1 MPRIA
6 EFLGIVFYLY
16 FNEHGVNHIHA
27 YYAEHSLVIDFEGK
41 ILAGSMPKKKAAIA
55 QKFVITNIEMI
66 REAAGRIIQNKKT
79 KK

>member
-27 YYAEHSLVIDFEGK
+27 YYAEHALVIDFSGK

-55 QKFVITNIEMI
+55 QQFVINNIKMI
-66 REAAGRIIQNKKT
+66 EEAANTIVKNKKT

>member
-27 YYAEHSLVIDFEGK
+27 YYAEYSLVIDFNGK
-41 ILAGSMPKKKAAIA
+41 ILAGSMPKKKTAIA
-55 QKFVITNIEMI
+55 QKFVINNIEMI
-66 REAAGRIIQNKKT
+66 KDAAATIIKNKNT

>member
-27 YYAEHSLVIDFEGK
+27 YYAEHALVIDFNGK

-55 QKFVITNIEMI
+55 QQFVINNIKMI
-66 REAAGRIIQNKKT
+66 EEAANTIVKNKKT

>member
-27 YYAEHSLVIDFEGK
+27 YYAEHSLVIDFNGK
-41 ILAGSMPKKKAAIA
+41 IIAGSMPKKKATIA
-55 QKFVITNIEMI
+55 QKFVLNNIDMI
-66 REAAGRIIQNKKT
+66 KDAVALIVKNKKT

>member
-27 YYAEHSLVIDFEGK
+27 YYAEYSLVIDFDGK
-41 ILAGSMPKKKAAIA
+41 ALAGYMPKKKAAIA
-55 QKFVITNIEMI
+55 QKFVVNNIEMI
-66 REAAGRIIQNKKT
+66 KKAAVEIIKNKHT